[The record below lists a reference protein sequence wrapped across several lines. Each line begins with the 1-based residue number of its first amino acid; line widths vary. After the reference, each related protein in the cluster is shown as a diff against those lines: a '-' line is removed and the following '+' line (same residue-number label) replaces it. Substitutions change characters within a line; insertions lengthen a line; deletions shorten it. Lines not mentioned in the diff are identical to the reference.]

1 MQDAPLKK
9 QYNCFFHERPKF
21 QEKMT
26 FEKAFWIKC
35 GKKNTK
41 SNIRALYN
49 FRRLYTGC
57 SAKEAILLLLS
68 RDT

>member
-1 MQDAPLKK
+1 MRTPHILKMLYAGCSMKK

-35 GKKNTK
+35 GKTK
-41 SNIRALYN
+41 H
-49 FRRLYTGC
+49 
-57 SAKEAILLLLS
+57 KK
-68 RDT
+68 